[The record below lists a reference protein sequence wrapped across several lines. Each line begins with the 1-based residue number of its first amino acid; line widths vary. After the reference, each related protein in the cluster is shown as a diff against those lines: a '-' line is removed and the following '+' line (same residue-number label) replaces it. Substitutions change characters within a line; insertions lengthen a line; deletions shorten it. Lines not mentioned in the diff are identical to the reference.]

1 MKEEYY
7 ELIEQNYDWDCDPE
21 APIVQAFSK
30 AFDAHKAKQQQ
41 QQQQQQWKGPSWN
54 DGHQVR
60 PLLD

>member
-7 ELIEQNYDWDCDPE
+7 ELIEQNDPWDCDPQ
-21 APIVQAFSK
+21 APIVQALIAVLERAK
-30 AFDAHKAKQQQ
+30 ADE
-41 QQQQQQWKGPSWN
+41 QQWKGPSWN